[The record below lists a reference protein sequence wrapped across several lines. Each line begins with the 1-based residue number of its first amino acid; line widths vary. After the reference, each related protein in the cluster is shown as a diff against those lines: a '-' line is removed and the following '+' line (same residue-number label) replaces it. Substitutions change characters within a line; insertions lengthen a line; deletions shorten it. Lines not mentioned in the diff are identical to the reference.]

1 MLVKLRVWAF
11 AMLLATAM
19 ACGVGRHSSSGFRLP
34 PDGNPAQGKIEFV
47 ALGCNTCHRVPG
59 VELPAPTV
67 QPPVPVALGGQVS
80 VEPADGYLAAS
91 IIYPSYRLAAYPR
104 HAISSGHDSRMPSYA
119 DRITVR
125 QLTDLVA
132 FLQQQYTVVAPAP
145 AYAYH

>member
-1 MLVKLRVWAF
+1 MVQKLRVWALS
-11 AMLLATAM
+11 MLLASSM

-47 ALGCNTCHRVPG
+47 ALGCNTCHSVSG
-59 VELPAPTV
+59 VDLPAPTV
-67 QPPVPVALGGQVS
+67 QPPVPVVLGGQTNI
-80 VEPADGYLAAS
+80 EPADGYLAAS

-104 HAISSGHDSRMPSYA
+104 QAITNGGQSRMPSYA

-125 QLTDLVA
+125 QLTDVVA
-132 FLQQQYTVVAPAP
+132 FLQTQYALVRPAP